1 MQTDTLADFLTQL
14 RNANMAASP
23 EVLVPY
29 SRLKSDVAHILKR
42 EGFLRE
48 VETAQVDGKQRLRIT
63 LKTGQ
68 RNKAIRGIRKVSKP
82 GMRRYVGVQE
92 IPRVLGGLGYAILST
107 SKGVMTG
114 QDAAK
119 ENVGGELLLIIW

>member
-14 RNANMAASP
+14 RNANMSSCA

-42 EGFLRE
+42 EGFVRE
-48 VETAQVDGKQRLRIT
+48 VETAQVEGKQRLRVM